1 MFAPGDYVIYSV
13 EGVCLVE
20 EAGQLNVPGLER
32 GRSYYRL
39 TPYYRGGVIYTP

>member
-20 EAGQLNVPGLER
+20 EAGQLNEI
-32 GRSYYRL
+32 GRAH
-39 TPYYRGGVIYTP
+39 V